1 MSSRKRDDVEFR
13 QGLDS
18 EAPRPRTP
26 SGFRLNQRRT
36 SEVPPSRA
44 SSRPPARSRWTVVEE
59 FITGGFR
66 YQLVRRPVTSA
77 PPPQLTPREKEAL
90 DYAHQ
95 GHSNKSIA
103 FALGL
108 SPSTIGVL
116 LFRAAAKLGVK
127 SREQLLAAYAR
138 IKKSLEDR

>member
-1 MSSRKRDDVEFR
+1 M
-13 QGLDS
+13 
-18 EAPRPRTP
+18 
-26 SGFRLNQRRT
+26 
-36 SEVPPSRA
+36 
-44 SSRPPARSRWTVVEE
+44 VEE

-66 YQLVRRPVTSA
+66 YQLVRRPVTSD
-77 PPPQLTPREKEAL
+77 PPPQLTRREREAL

-116 LFRAAAKLGVK
+116 LSAGYWGGAMATDLTHGQFPAPVLVILLIFGLATIFRNPELFARLLGKPVA
-127 SREQLLAAYAR
+127 S
-138 IKKSLEDR
+138 